1 MSQAL
6 YRKWRPRLWDQV
18 VGQEHIVR
26 TLRNAIQTEKVGHAY
41 LFAGPRGTG
50 KTTTARLLAKA
61 VNCLSSELANRPCD
75 QCVNCQGVNDNRFL
89 DLIEIDAAS
98 NTSVDDVR
106 DLREKINFS
115 PGQGAFKVYIID
127 EVHMLSTAAFNA
139 LLKTLEEPPPHAIFI
154 LATTE
159 VHKIPATVLSRCQ
172 RHEFRRIPVD
182 EITGQLKQL
191 CEGENIQA
199 APEAL
204 TLIARQSTGSLRDAI
219 SLLDQLSSTGD
230 KITLKLTQ
238 QVLGTAASELVIE
251 LTDAILRRQA
261 AEGLECIRKALDG
274 GSDPRQFAR
283 QVVDYM
289 RNLLFIKLG
298 NEDQVDAPADT
309 RERMRVQAGGFN
321 RLHLLEIL
329 RHFNTAGS
337 DPRGGWQP
345 GLVLEMALVASL
357 EELDAQ
363 PASAQQAHET
373 RRPPHIPEPPV
384 RLTPAPDSRPKTA
397 AHPSPPSGPEKT
409 IGPTVAV
416 QPADAGKQAAAGMES
431 PDAAPPSQPD
441 SQQPVSFEQ
450 IMENWNRIR
459 AAVKKAKPQSEA
471 LLNSCKPLAIKD
483 GCLVLAFASEMLKT
497 KMENPE
503 NKDITCQAIEQ
514 IVGCRINILSI
525 VGSNKA
531 SRPVNDVEIEGGSMV
546 STALNLGGEIVQKE

>member
-26 TLRNAIQTEKVGHAY
+26 TLRNAIRAGKVGHAY

-61 VNCLSSELANRPCD
+61 VNCLSSELAERPCD
-75 QCVNCQGVNDNRFL
+75 QCVNCQAVNDNRFL

-182 EITGQLKQL
+182 EITGHLKQL

-230 KITLKLTQ
+230 KITLKLAQ

-261 AEGLECIRKALDG
+261 AEGLDCVRKALDG

-283 QVVDYM
+283 QVVDYF
-289 RNLLFIKLG
+289 RGLLYFKLG
-298 NEDQVDAPADT
+298 NEDQVDAPAET
-309 RERMRVQAGGFN
+309 KERMRVQADGFN
-321 RLHLLEIL
+321 RLHLLEVL
-329 RHFNTAGS
+329 RLFNAAGS

-345 GLVLEMALVASL
+345 GLPLEMALVAAL
-357 EELDAQ
+357 EELDA
-363 PASAQQAHET
+363 PAASATPVHET
-373 RRPPHIPEPPV
+373 RR
-384 RLTPAPDSRPKTA
+384 APQI
-397 AHPSPPSGPEKT
+397 PSPPARQIPAPESRQQSSPPPGQQPAGESASVLEPENVKTKAPAETGGPSAV
-409 IGPTVAV
+409 PAV
-416 QPADAGKQAAAGMES
+416 QPG
-431 PDAAPPSQPD
+431 
-441 SQQPVSFEQ
+441 SQQPVTFEQ
-450 IMENWNRIR
+450 IMDNWSRIR
-459 AAVKKAKPQSEA
+459 AVVRKAKPQSEA
-471 LLNSCKPLAIKD
+471 LLNSCKPMAIKD
-483 GCLVLAFASEMLKT
+483 GSLVLSFASEMLKV
-497 KMENPE
+497 KMENAE
-503 NKDITCQAIEQ
+503 NMDLTCQVIEQVLGRRVNITCT
-514 IVGCRINILSI
+514 
-525 VGSNKA
+525 VGSYK
-531 SRPVNDVEIEGGSMV
+531 SGQSSGSMEIEGGSMV